1 MLINTV
7 VPSTQRTSLVPWH
20 CSSVSSQTVS
30 ATMGDS
36 LAVVGTHTQL
46 MSCGFLGG
54 DPSSTLN
61 SNVATIYLEYATLNT
76 DKCTFNERA
85 VRSIDA
91 YGSKINIADSR
102 FYGKRSSCI
111 SWGDCQI
118 NIVRSK
124 FAAHAGVVLSTINW
138 SNLTV
143 INTSFCEWR
152 LCIQNWCGN

>member
-1 MLINTV
+1 
-7 VPSTQRTSLVPWH
+7 
-20 CSSVSSQTVS
+20 
-30 ATMGDS
+30 MGDS

-54 DPSSTLN
+54 DPSSTLS

-118 NIVRSK
+118 NIVRSH
-124 FAAHAGVVLSTINW
+124 FAAHAEVILSTINW

-143 INTSFCEWR
+143 INASFVNGDYVFKTGVGTDRVEFINSLFHTR
-152 LCIQNWCGN
+152 AGFV